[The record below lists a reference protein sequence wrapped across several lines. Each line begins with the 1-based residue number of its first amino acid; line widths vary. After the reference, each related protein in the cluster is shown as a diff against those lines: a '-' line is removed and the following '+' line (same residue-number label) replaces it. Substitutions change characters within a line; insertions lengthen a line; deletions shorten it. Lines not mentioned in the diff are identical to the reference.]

1 VPHSPFSAASRV
13 AARRRTGWTRRLSF
27 RAVFLEQHVLEGLG
41 HLSALIADEE
51 QRVAAVIDPR
61 RDVDVYLADARE
73 GDFRI
78 THVVETHLHNDY
90 VSGARELA
98 TLTGARHVI
107 GKGAELA
114 YAHEPVREAE
124 TFEVG
129 ALRFRVLETPGHTP
143 EHVSYA
149 VADRARGDDPL
160 LLFTGGSLLV
170 GTVGRTD
177 LLGESRAREYAGQ
190 MHRALH
196 EKLLRHEDHV
206 AVYPTHGAGS
216 FCSKSI
222 ATAPYST
229 VGYERRHDR
238 LLGIEEVEEFVQA
251 LLADQPPY
259 PRYFGRMRGVNRD
272 GPSPLGAIPPPRP
285 LEIERVRE
293 LAAGDEHL
301 LLDLRSPAEYAVAH
315 VPGSLSIPAGRSFS
329 TWLGWLVPH
338 DRPLVLLL
346 DSVAQWDEAIRQALR
361 IGYDRVEGYLHG
373 GFGRWQQTGGPVEA
387 SGRLTVSQ
395 LSDLVSRE
403 GRDGR
408 GPLVLDVRQRDEFAR
423 GHVPGALHLH
433 AGELPERLDELPRER
448 PIATIC
454 ATGYRSSVAASLLQ
468 QAGFRNVMWV
478 SGGMPAW
485 IGEGLPVEY
494 SES

>member
-1 VPHSPFSAASRV
+1 MASAYAFLGGARSV
-13 AARRRTGWTRRLSF
+13 ARTHRLREEAIL
-27 RAVFLEQHVLEGLG
+27 RAVFVEQYVLDGLG
-41 HLSALIADEE
+41 HISALVADDSA
-51 QRVAAVIDPR
+51 RAAAVVDPR
-61 RDVDVYLADARE
+61 RDVDVYLAAARE
-73 GDFRI
+73 RDLRV

-98 TLTGARHVI
+98 AITGAEHVI
-107 GKGAELA
+107 GHGAELA
-114 YAHEPVREAE
+114 YPHHAVRDSD

-129 ALRFRVLETPGHTP
+129 TLQFRVLETPGHTP

-149 VADRARGDDPL
+149 VADTSRGDDPL

-177 LLGESRAREYAGQ
+177 LLGESRASEYARQ
-190 MHRALH
+190 MHGALH
-196 EKLLRHEDHV
+196 QKLLRHEDHV

-216 FCSKSI
+216 LCSKSI
-222 ATAPYST
+222 ASARYST
-229 VGYERRHDR
+229 LGYERRHDP
-238 LLGIEEVEEFVQA
+238 LLRIEEVEEFVSA
-251 LLADQPPY
+251 LLSDQPAY

-272 GPSPLGAIPPPRP
+272 GPPPLGAIPAPRP
-285 LEIERVRE
+285 LEVERVRE
-293 LAAGDEHL
+293 LAAGEHL
-301 LLDLRSPAEYAVAH
+301 LVDLRSPAEYAVAH

-346 DSVAQWDEAIRQALR
+346 DSVGQWDEAIRQALR
-361 IGYDRVEGYLHG
+361 IGYDGIEGYLHG
-373 GFGRWQQTGGPVEA
+373 GFGRWQETGGPVEA
-387 SGRLTVSQ
+387 AGRLTVSQ
-395 LSDLVSRE
+395 LSDLLSKE
-403 GRDGR
+403 HGDGR
-408 GPLVLDVRQRDEFAR
+408 GPLVLDVRQRDEFAQ
-423 GHVPGALHLH
+423 GHVPAAVHLH
-433 AGELPERLDELPRER
+433 AGELPERLGELPRER
-448 PIATIC
+448 PLATIC

-485 IGEGLPVEY
+485 IAEGLPVEY